1 MSKIVLV
8 SVVWT
13 SLMSRYAIMIVFVNL
28 QKKKKESI
36 VFVELPR
43 GFTLIIVLD
52 SKYVTF

>member
-1 MSKIVLV
+1 MS
-8 SVVWT
+8 SH
-13 SLMSRYAIMIVFVNL
+13 YAIIIVFVKL
-28 QKKKKESI
+28 YKRKKSI